1 MKVVLFYH
9 SFVSCWNNGHAHF
22 LRGIARA
29 LIRLGHDVHVFEPDD
44 GWSRLNALKDGGAAI
59 FAETAALVPGI
70 SLHTYRDD
78 EIDLDHATD
87 GAGLVIVQEW
97 NTPALVSAVGR
108 HRAAGAR
115 YTLLFHDS
123 HHRSVTAPGD
133 LDAFDLD
140 GYDGV
145 LAFGEVVREAYL
157 RRGWARRA
165 FTWHE
170 AADTALFRPVPE
182 TEKESDLIWIGNWG
196 DEERSRELHSFVV
209 NPSIAL
215 GLRARIHGVRYPQE
229 VRDSLAANGIDY
241 AGWLP
246 NHRAPQAYA
255 RAHATIHVP
264 RRPYSEALPGI
275 PTIRVFEA
283 LACGI
288 PLICSPWRDEEGL
301 FPQGAYLS
309 VSDELQMRA
318 ALAAVLQDRA
328 MRDAL
333 VDQGLRAVAARHTC
347 AHRVG
352 ELLDIAAELA
362 DQPIGAA
369 APARNAALERLAS

>member
-22 LRGIARA
+22 LRGIARE
-29 LIRLGHDVHVFEPDD
+29 LIRLGHEVHILEPED
-44 GWSRLNALKDGGAAI
+44 GWSRLNALEDGGETA
-59 FAETAALVPGI
+59 FAEAAALVPGI
-70 SLHTYRDD
+70 SLHTYREPD
-78 EIDLDHATD
+78 IDLDRATD
-87 GAGLVIVQEW
+87 GAHLVIVQEW
-97 NTPALVSAVGR
+97 NTPALVGALGR
-108 HRAAGAR
+108 HRAAGGR

-123 HHRSVTAPGD
+123 HHRSVTAPLD

-145 LAFGEVVREAYL
+145 LAFGEIIRKVYL
-157 RRGWARRA
+157 RRGWARRV

-170 AADTALFRPVPE
+170 AADTALFQPAPATRKD
-182 TEKESDLIWIGNWG
+182 TDLIWIGNWG
-196 DEERSRELHSFVV
+196 DEERSRELHSFVI
-209 NPSIAL
+209 NPAIAL
-215 GLRARIHGVRYPQE
+215 GLRTQIHGVRYPQQ

-255 RAHATIHVP
+255 RARATVHVP

-283 LACGI
+283 LACGV

-301 FPQGAYLS
+301 FPHGAYVS
-309 VSDELQMRA
+309 VSDEYEMYA
-318 ALAAVLQDRA
+318 ALCLVLQDDDTRNWLVQTGL
-328 MRDAL
+328 DAI
-333 VDQGLRAVAARHTC
+333 QARHTC
-347 AHRVG
+347 AHRVRQ
-352 ELLDIAAELA
+352 LLGIVETLAGQRATAANRDA
-362 DQPIGAA
+362 DL
-369 APARNAALERLAS
+369 ALERVAS